1 MPAEIPA
8 ASPAAASPTPADADA
23 ELVSP
28 TTDKPSGWTRLPLE
42 LREKI
47 VDSVPQV
54 IEDVRPDRETLALEA
69 VAVGFFAAKSALDDH
84 VRSLPL
90 RGSCSVPRR

>member
-1 MPAEIPA
+1 MPAEIPVI
-8 ASPAAASPTPADADA
+8 SPTAASPTPADADA
-23 ELVSP
+23 ELVS
-28 TTDKPSGWTRLPLE
+28 TATDKPSGWTRLPLE

-90 RGSCSVPRR
+90 PRSSSFDRS